1 MCMTVIHLARTI
13 IGSLLAL
20 ALAALSIACCY
31 LFGSHLAPG
40 LEGQFYG
47 VLGAVADA
55 LKAILPLSISAAF
68 AARARLRGLIGVV
81 LFACFSAWS
90 FVSEIGLYSLS
101 RDTVTASA
109 SGTKEA
115 YEQLKAERAK
125 IATRLA
131 ALGTARPSAT
141 VLASISASRQDRRWT
156 ASGECKDATG
166 AARAFCADLDRLAGE
181 LAAAQEAERLMADDR
196 NLAARMAGYDLKD
209 VLRSADAQSE
219 ALARLIGAAPS
230 KIRDGLAIMV
240 AVLVELG
247 SGFGLL
253 AVSAGAGPGK
263 AGGGDGRERTEERPA
278 SGQRRVRASGKRPK
292 ICPVKTFLASA
303 CVKAGGSEVAAGILY
318 DRYADW
324 AKEQGDAPLSST
336 GFGRRMSELK
346 CARNKRGGVARYQGL
361 ALKEGVKL
369 RVVG

>member
-1 MCMTVIHLARTI
+1 MV
-13 IGSLLAL
+13 GGVLAL

-55 LKAILPLSISAAF
+55 FKAILPLSIAASF
-68 AARARLRGLIGVV
+68 AARARLRGFIGVL

-101 RDTVTASA
+101 RDSVTASA
-109 SGTKEA
+109 SGTREA

-131 ALGTARPSAT
+131 ALGTARPSAS
-141 VLASISASRQDRRWT
+141 VSASISAAHQSRLWQ
-156 ASGECKDATG
+156 SSNECKDATG
-166 AARAFCADLDRLAGE
+166 AARAFCADLDRLTGE
-181 LAAAQEAERLMADDR
+181 LAAAQEAERLMAEDR
-196 NLAARMAGYDLKD
+196 SLAARMAGCDLKD

-247 SGFGLL
+247 SGFGLY
-253 AVSAGAGPGK
+253 AVATAGAGQAK
-263 AGGGDGRERTEERPA
+263 TGGGDGRERAGETPD
-278 SGQRRVRASGKRPK
+278 SGQRRVRKRGKRRA
-292 ICPVKTFLASA
+292 CPVKAFISASCA
-303 CVKAGGSEVAAGILY
+303 KQADAEIASGILFNAY
-318 DRYADW
+318 LDW
-324 AKEQGDAPLSST
+324 SKGRGEAPLSST
-336 GFGRRMSELK
+336 AFGRRMSELK
-346 CARNKRGGVARYQGL
+346 YVRNKRGGVARYQGL
-361 ALKEGVKL
+361 ALREGAKL
-369 RVVG
+369 RVVS